1 MFEFDLKNY
10 NTDLG
15 ENLVVSKNIEI
26 DDNLN
31 CFILIEGKD
40 NKIITPILNKIVD
53 YLIDN
58 ISIKSV
64 YDTFGV
70 SLESI
75 NHFIKTLKSK
85 DNKLENLNIIIAVLD
100 KNNLHFSKIGKT
112 QAYLINSKK
121 ELIEI
126 SDKNDKL
133 TIFDYISSGK
143 IGYGES
149 IILTSGGL
157 NDYLTNTDWT
167 EISGLNEVGKMT
179 QNIVDI
185 LDDEK
190 VETDIA
196 IVGIRS
202 NYKLDDAGVI
212 NQEVVSKIKNNLYKF
227 LDNNFSKKGI
237 ALFLILKEKIEK
249 QSKILKN
256 ILFFSGIIISTILL
270 FSIISS
276 ILGKSLETSKSV
288 EFKND
293 LIEAREYIRIANQ
306 NLANKEAFELNI
318 NKAEELLSKVKENN
332 LFLNDIEGIY
342 DDISIIKK
350 QFNGIEVFDPNMS
363 NLIFK
368 GKFDDGIKLVESA
381 KKLYVVGKTSI
392 YGPIISGQDI
402 KNNIFKEIDL
412 DDEFLDGVS
421 VGDDIILTTKKKRV
435 VKFSKDQ
442 KFSYISVIGQNTWEG
457 SPLVETYNNNIY
469 MINSAKN
476 QLYKHSPTT
485 GSYTSG
491 VPYLTNEDSKNLK
504 EIVSI
509 GIDGGIYILNNEG
522 KMFKLYSA
530 PKYRLEGLL
539 LNSLPQNYNIGN
551 QKVSMYVRNNLN
563 YVYLLLGSKIF
574 VFEPNTKISSDTK
587 SLTYRGQI
595 EGKSENILG
604 FYVPRDGEINILTKS
619 GIYKLNFEVKDG
631 KILLR

>member
-10 NTDLG
+10 NTDLW

-64 YDTFGV
+64 YDTFWV

-100 KNNLHFSKIGKT
+100 KNNLHFSKIWKT

-133 TIFDYISSGK
+133 TIFDYISSWK
-143 IGYGES
+143 IGYWES

-167 EISGLNEVGKMT
+167 EISWLNEVWKMT

-196 IVGIRS
+196 IVWIRS
-202 NYKLDDAGVI
+202 NYKLDDAWVI

-256 ILFFSGIIISTILL
+256 ILFFSWIIISTILL

-276 ILGKSLETSKSV
+276 ILWKSLETSKSV

-350 QFNGIEVFDPNMS
+350 QFNWIEVFDPNMS

-368 GKFDDGIKLVESA
+368 WKFDDWIKLVESA
-381 KKLYVVGKTSI
+381 KKLYVVWKTSI
-392 YGPIISGQDI
+392 YWPIISWQDI

-412 DDEFLDGVS
+412 DDEFLDWVS
-421 VGDDIILTTKKKRV
+421 VWDDIILTTKKKRV

-442 KFSYISVIGQNTWEG
+442 KFSYISVIWQNTWEW

-485 GSYTSG
+485 GSYTSW

-509 GIDGGIYILNNEG
+509 WIDGGIYILNNEW

-530 PKYRLEGLL
+530 PKYRLEWLL
-539 LNSLPQNYNIGN
+539 LNSLPQNYNIWN

-563 YVYLLLGSKIF
+563 YVYLLLWSKIF

-587 SLTYRGQI
+587 SLTYRWQI
-595 EGKSENILG
+595 EGKSENILW
-604 FYVPRDGEINILTKS
+604 FYVPRDWEINILTKS
-619 GIYKLNFEVKDG
+619 WIYKLNFEVKDG